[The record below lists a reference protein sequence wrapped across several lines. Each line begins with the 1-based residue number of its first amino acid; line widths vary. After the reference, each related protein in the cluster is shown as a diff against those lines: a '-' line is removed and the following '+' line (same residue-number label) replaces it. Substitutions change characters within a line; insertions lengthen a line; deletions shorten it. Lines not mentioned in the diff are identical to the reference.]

1 MQTPTLPAFA
11 SRPVL
16 AAQQQQQ
23 QQRLLLLLLQEQPKQ
38 HQSQRERLRPAAVP
52 SLGQIETEQRL
63 QGAAFAL
70 GPAS

>member
-23 QQRLLLLLLQEQPKQ
+23 QQRLLLLLL
-38 HQSQRERLRPAAVP
+38 
-52 SLGQIETEQRL
+52 L
-63 QGAAFAL
+63 QV
-70 GPAS
+70 ASTQ